1 MSDSPS
7 GPDSADPGSAR
18 TIDFERGIPF
28 LVAALGNKL
37 AAIASHSVR
46 RDLGI
51 GLMEWRI
58 LAMLAVEETATPAR
72 IGQVA
77 GVDKSVVSRA
87 AGSLERRDLIEV
99 VADPA
104 ASRQTRL
111 AITAAGLELHE
122 QGIGMAYIRNDQLL
136 HGFSP
141 EERARLAEFLKRA
154 MDNLPLME
162 GKPEPTSKP

>member
-1 MSDSPS
+1 MGDSPS
-7 GPDSADPGSAR
+7 GSDSIDSESGR
-18 TIDFERGIPF
+18 TVDFERGVPF

-37 AAIASHSVR
+37 SAIASHTVR

-58 LAMLAVEETATPAR
+58 LALLAVEKKATPAR

-87 AGSLERRDLIEV
+87 ATSLERRGLIEV
-99 VADPA
+99 VADPT

-111 AITAAGLELHE
+111 AITAEGLALHE
-122 QGIGMAYIRNDQLL
+122 QGIGMAYVRNDQLL

-162 GKPEPTSKP
+162 GKPEPPPKR